1 MFQGKYPVQLLAM
14 HNNVYWHRM
23 LLEDTTY
30 GQPCAEV
37 TLAELRGHLYRIVL
51 PRQEN
56 LVNEYGRSPWE
67 PLRIAGVGIVSLAVR
82 GGDLGGT
89 QRSLIPY
96 CAAAAGKPCQRV
108 RSEPLGTTQD
118 SWGRY
123 SVVSRAR
130 KWPLQ
135 RSEVT
140 YRIVHAAAGKSGQW
154 VWTAPGSHFG

>member
-67 PLRIAGVGIVSLAVR
+67 PLRIAGVGIVSSAVHR
-82 GGDLGGT
+82 GDLCRGH
-89 QRSLIPY
+89 RSHILY
-96 CAAAAGKPCQRV
+96 CVFMTGKP
-108 RSEPLGTTQD
+108 
-118 SWGRY
+118 
-123 SVVSRAR
+123 
-130 KWPLQ
+130 
-135 RSEVT
+135 
-140 YRIVHAAAGKSGQW
+140 GQ
-154 VWTAPGSHFG
+154 